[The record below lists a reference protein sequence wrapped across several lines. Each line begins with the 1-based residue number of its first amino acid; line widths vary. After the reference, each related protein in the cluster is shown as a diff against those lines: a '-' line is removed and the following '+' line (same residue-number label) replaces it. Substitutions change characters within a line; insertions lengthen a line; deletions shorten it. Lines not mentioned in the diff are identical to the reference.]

1 MTSNTANLQLPFLA
15 VGQAQKHVTLN
26 ESLRR
31 LDALV
36 QLNVVSA
43 TTTAQPGSPADGEA
57 WIVPSGKTGAQWDSF
72 ADGSLGYYR
81 DGAREEISPREG
93 WLAYVRNTDK
103 LMVYTGTGW
112 SVSVLRG
119 ALELGTAAVKNTGT
133 SGDALPLLDGA
144 NTWSASQTFTG
155 TSYLFQA
162 TGGAMGFTVRGDTGA
177 TASYERSGANSGGP
191 IFNLQKSR
199 GAMSSRTDVVQSDA
213 LGTFTFGGY
222 AGGGFRTG
230 AQLAANVIAASPSA
244 TDMETEIIALTS
256 GAASVTPATRLR
268 IRSTVVRPGAD
279 NSQTLGDASFR
290 WSEVFAANGTINT
303 SDAREKT
310 ELRALLPAEIRAVKR
325 ILAGIGVFQWLA
337 SVERKVSSPVE
348 GGARLH
354 IGVTAQAVEAAF
366 AEEGLD
372 ARRYG
377 LFCVDAVEVEAGE
390 RFGVRHDQLFA
401 LALAMLAA

>member
-1 MTSNTANLQLPFLA
+1 MTSNTANLQLPYLA

-43 TTTAQPGSPADGEA
+43 TTTAQPGSPGDGEV
-57 WIVPSGKTGAQWDSF
+57 WIVPSGKSGAQWDSF

-81 DGAREEISPREG
+81 DGAWEEISPREG
-93 WLAYVRNTDK
+93 WLAYVRDTDR
-103 LMVYTGTGW
+103 LMVHTGAGW
-112 SVSVLRG
+112 SVSALRS

-133 SGDALPLLDGA
+133 SGDAVPLLDGA
-144 NTWSASQTFTG
+144 NTWSASQTFTA

-177 TASYERSGANSGGP
+177 TASYERSGDSNGGP

-199 GAMSSRTDVVQSDA
+199 GVMSGRTDVVQNDVM
-213 LGTFTFGGY
+213 GTFTFAGY
-222 AGGGFRTG
+222 AGGAFRTG
-230 AQLAANVIAASPSA
+230 AQLAANVIAATPSA
-244 TDMETEIIALTS
+244 SDMETEIIALTS
-256 GAASVTPATRLR
+256 GAASATPATRLR

-279 NSQTLGDASFR
+279 NAQTLGDASFR
-290 WSEVFAANGTINT
+290 WSEVFAATGAINT
-303 SDAREKT
+303 SDARDKT

-325 ILAGIGVFQWLA
+325 ILGGIGVFQWLA
-337 SVERKVSSPVE
+337 SAERKGDNPAE

-377 LFCVDAVEVEAGE
+377 LFCADAVEGETGE
-390 RFGVRHDQLFA
+390 RLGVRYDQLFA
-401 LALAMLAA
+401 LALAALVA